1 MCENCTVELVADLYV
16 FKGVLSFRLVR
27 FVIDL

>member
-16 FKGVLSFRLVR
+16 FKGMLSFRPIR
-27 FVIDL
+27 FAIEL